1 MHRLY
6 LHCIY
11 PRRAIQ
17 VRTRISKWGN
27 SLAVRLPKPFVD
39 ELGLGEGVEVEMT
52 VRDGRLIL
60 VAASRE
66 YALEELVEGITA
78 ENRHRESDWGRPKG
92 RELW

>member
-1 MHRLY
+1 
-6 LHCIY
+6 
-11 PRRAIQ
+11 
-17 VRTRISKWGN
+17 VRTHISKWGN

-39 ELGLGEGVEVEMT
+39 ELGLGEGSEVEIT

-66 YALEELVEGITA
+66 YALEELVEGITF
-78 ENRHRESDWGRPKG
+78 ENRHQESDWGRPKG